1 MEKNDILDRY
11 NDLCDDIK
19 DLVNDEFGSL
29 EDKLNTIRDTLNKIF
44 LSENADG
51 IRTSGVSCKKVIL
64 TENTDKQFFGLN
76 VYPIFDIN
84 AMQSIV
90 LDPEKDYII
99 NKYYVEIDSKL
110 LELDPASVAFCIL
123 YDISNLTLDT
133 IPIKKTRNI
142 INEYLVA
149 NRQVIKPSEYMAN
162 KEIFAFGIRDCL
174 QKITSIFNI
183 DDDEVGNN
191 QFINDLDFGLSERA
205 YYVRNLMKQKGLISF
220 NQYESP
226 IVVLAW
232 VLDLYNHIKEN
243 KTAARKELLNVR
255 NLVSSYIRRKEIDN
269 LIHVLNRVDSMM
281 FDEGF
286 IGDAL
291 NSFKVSGL
299 KGYENDYYELKFEAN
314 NVEDDDQALLLIARI
329 NSRMSVIA
337 DYLSTEE
344 NISPSQRVRWT
355 KLLNEYNML
364 RNQLASEKLRRN
376 KTRLYVNYGFD
387 D

>member
-11 NDLCDDIK
+11 NDLCDDIR

-29 EDKLNTIRDTLNKIF
+29 EDRLNTIRDTLNKIF

-51 IRTSGVSCKKVIL
+51 IKTSGASCKKVIL

-110 LELDPASVAFCIL
+110 LELDPVSVAFCIL

-183 DDDEVGNN
+183 EDDEVGNN
-191 QFINDLDFGLSERA
+191 QFINDLGLSERA

-220 NQYESP
+220 NQYGSP

-269 LIHVLNRVDSMM
+269 LIHVLNRVDNMM

>member
-1 MEKNDILDRY
+1 MDKNDILDRY

-44 LSENADG
+44 LPENADG
-51 IRTSGVSCKKVIL
+51 IKTSGASCKKVIL

-110 LELDPASVAFCIL
+110 LELDPVSVAFCIL

-191 QFINDLDFGLSERA
+191 QFINDLGLSERA

-269 LIHVLNRVDSMM
+269 LIHVLNRVDNMM

-376 KTRLYVNYGFD
+376 KTRLYVNYGLD